1 MSFRCMLVSP
11 EGKGGKAMSR
21 RMSAKRME
29 EALGA
34 YFARCDGTRERVPQ
48 KGGGFFER
56 QIPYT
61 LYGLCAAVS
70 LSPREVLSAA
80 RGQGGGEGPI
90 LLRGLVRVAAHLQER
105 ALLGELNATM
115 AQAALKE
122 LGLTDGPEED
132 AMEPL
137 QVILDGEAEVYS
149 R

>member
-1 MSFRCMLVSP
+1 
-11 EGKGGKAMSR
+11 MSR

-29 EALGA
+29 QAVRA
-34 YFARCDGTRERVPQ
+34 YFAQCDGTRERVPQ
-48 KGGGFFER
+48 KGGGFAER

-61 LYGLCAAVS
+61 LYGLSAAVS
-70 LSPREVLSAA
+70 LSPQEVLSAA
-80 RGQGGGEGPI
+80 HGQGRGEGSI
-90 LLRGLVRVAAHLQER
+90 LMRGLVRVAGYLQER

-122 LGLTDGPEED
+122 LGLTEGPEE

-137 QVILDGEAEVYS
+137 RVILDGEAEAYS